1 MIFGGEKSMALEG
14 RGKIYNHAKNLVII
28 YVPAKVH
35 RDAQFPFKPRDEVN
49 IRIDRQRLIIEPKK
63 RVEK

>member
-1 MIFGGEKSMALEG
+1 MALEG

-28 YVPAKVH
+28 YVPTKVH
-35 RDAQFPFKPRDEVN
+35 RDARFPFKPGDEVN

-63 RVEK
+63 RVET

>member
-1 MIFGGEKSMALEG
+1 MALEG
-14 RGKIYNHAKNLVII
+14 KGKIYNHAKNLVII

>member
-1 MIFGGEKSMALEG
+1 MALEG

-35 RDAQFPFKPRDEVN
+35 RDARFPFTPGDEVN
-49 IRIDRQRLIIEPKK
+49 IRIDAQRLIIEPKK
-63 RVEK
+63 RVET